1 MEVKKIA
8 VIGAGLMGAGIAQV
22 AAQSGFE
29 VYLNDVE
36 QRFIDRGVS
45 IIEGNLKRSVDKG
58 KIQAADADAVK
69 ARIKGVLALADAAKD
84 ADVIIEAVIERMDL
98 KKSLYTQLD
107 GIVKESTILA
117 SNTSALSV
125 TEMAAVTSRPERFIG
140 MHFFNPVPVMKL
152 VEVIRGIATSD
163 ETVAIIKDLSKKM
176 GKTAIEVKEA
186 PGFVVNRILVPMI
199 TEAIFVLQEGL
210 ATKEEI
216 DEGMKLGANHPIGP
230 LALADLVGL
239 DTMLHVQQHLYEEF
253 GDSKYRPPTL
263 LKQLVRAGR
272 LGRKSGRGFYEYK

>member
-1 MEVKKIA
+1 M
-8 VIGAGLMGAGIAQV
+8 
-22 AAQSGFE
+22 F
-29 VYLNDVE
+29 
-36 QRFIDRGVS
+36 
-45 IIEGNLKRSVDKG
+45 
-58 KIQAADADAVK
+58 
-69 ARIKGVLALADAAKD
+69 LALADAAKD

-125 TEMAAVTSRPERFIG
+125 TEMAVVTSRPERFIG

-216 DEGMKLGANHPIGP
+216 DEGMKLAPITP
-230 LALADLVGL
+230 LLLVG
-239 DTMLHVQQHLYEEF
+239 F
-253 GDSKYRPPTL
+253 GRSRGLGHYAACPAAF
-263 LKQLVRAGR
+263 VRGV
-272 LGRKSGRGFYEYK
+272 RGFQIQTPHSSQAACQSRTPRS